1 MSTNDELKNETAN
14 GTKPVL
20 TVVYHLSNSDKEKI
34 VKIPKNAKNII
45 GNGIYLNYD
54 LPIGKFG
61 YMTHSEHL
69 GYENADVVV
78 LKNSENE
85 TTICFTTYEDYI
97 RVSISIDAFHQGL
110 NAMNKNSVNVWD
122 YS

>member
-78 LKNSENE
+78 LN
-85 TTICFTTYEDYI
+85 Y
-97 RVSISIDAFHQGL
+97 H
-110 NAMNKNSVNVWD
+110 
-122 YS
+122 

>member
-1 MSTNDELKNETAN
+1 MQTDSKKHNTPTDENN
-14 GTKPVL
+14 VL
-20 TVVYHLSNSDKEKI
+20 AVVYRLSNSDKEKV
-34 VKIPKNAKNII
+34 VKISKNAKNII

-78 LKNSENE
+78 LN
-85 TTICFTTYEDYI
+85 Y
-97 RVSISIDAFHQGL
+97 H
-110 NAMNKNSVNVWD
+110 
-122 YS
+122 

>member
-1 MSTNDELKNETAN
+1 MQEDSKKNITPNDAN
-14 GTKPVL
+14 NVL
-20 TVVYHLSNSDKEKI
+20 TVVYRLSNSDKEKI

-78 LKNSENE
+78 LN
-85 TTICFTTYEDYI
+85 Y
-97 RVSISIDAFHQGL
+97 R
-110 NAMNKNSVNVWD
+110 
-122 YS
+122 

>member
-1 MSTNDELKNETAN
+1 MHRYSKKQKTPTDAN
-14 GTKPVL
+14 NVL
-20 TVVYHLSNSDKEKI
+20 AVVYRLSNSSKEKVI
-34 VKIPKNAKNII
+34 KIPKNATNII

-78 LKNSENE
+78 LN
-85 TTICFTTYEDYI
+85 Y
-97 RVSISIDAFHQGL
+97 R
-110 NAMNKNSVNVWD
+110 
-122 YS
+122 

>member
-1 MSTNDELKNETAN
+1 MKSTDVQNSTSTPTDAN
-14 GTKPVL
+14 NVL
-20 TVVYHLSNSDKEKI
+20 EVVYRLSNSDKEKV
-34 VKIPKNAKNII
+34 VKIPGNAKNII

-78 LKNSENE
+78 LN
-85 TTICFTTYEDYI
+85 Y
-97 RVSISIDAFHQGL
+97 R
-110 NAMNKNSVNVWD
+110 
-122 YS
+122 

>member
-1 MSTNDELKNETAN
+1 MQNEETKVQNSTEARNDGN

-20 TVVYHLSNSDKEKI
+20 EVIYRLSNSDKEKV

-54 LPIGKFG
+54 LPVGKFG

-78 LKNSENE
+78 LN
-85 TTICFTTYEDYI
+85 Y
-97 RVSISIDAFHQGL
+97 R
-110 NAMNKNSVNVWD
+110 
-122 YS
+122 

>member
-1 MSTNDELKNETAN
+1 MQTDFKKYNTHTDTNNM
-14 GTKPVL
+14 L
-20 TVVYHLSNSDKEKI
+20 TVVYRLSNSDKEKV

-78 LKNSENE
+78 LN
-85 TTICFTTYEDYI
+85 D
-97 RVSISIDAFHQGL
+97 R
-110 NAMNKNSVNVWD
+110 
-122 YS
+122 

>member
-1 MSTNDELKNETAN
+1 MKKIILRNESDTKSLAKQCAIHNVVYCAECKEQELIEEMQ
-14 GTKPVL
+14 
-20 TVVYHLSNSDKEKI
+20 TVVYHLSNNDKEKI

-45 GNGIYLNYD
+45 GNGIYLDYD

-78 LKNSENE
+78 LN
-85 TTICFTTYEDYI
+85 Y
-97 RVSISIDAFHQGL
+97 R
-110 NAMNKNSVNVWD
+110 
-122 YS
+122 

>member
-1 MSTNDELKNETAN
+1 MQNEEKKVQNSTEASNDGN

-20 TVVYHLSNSDKEKI
+20 VVVYRLSNSDKEKV

-78 LKNSENE
+78 LN
-85 TTICFTTYEDYI
+85 Y
-97 RVSISIDAFHQGL
+97 R
-110 NAMNKNSVNVWD
+110 
-122 YS
+122 

>member
-1 MSTNDELKNETAN
+1 MTELDLKYHSPNDAN
-14 GTKPVL
+14 NVL
-20 TVVYHLSNSDKEKI
+20 AVVYRLSNSDKEKV

-54 LPIGKFG
+54 LPVGKFG

-78 LKNSENE
+78 LN
-85 TTICFTTYEDYI
+85 Y
-97 RVSISIDAFHQGL
+97 R
-110 NAMNKNSVNVWD
+110 
-122 YS
+122 

>member
-1 MSTNDELKNETAN
+1 MQTDSEKHDTPTDAN
-14 GTKPVL
+14 NVL
-20 TVVYHLSNSDKEKI
+20 VVVYRLSNSDKEKV

-78 LKNSENE
+78 LN
-85 TTICFTTYEDYI
+85 Y
-97 RVSISIDAFHQGL
+97 R
-110 NAMNKNSVNVWD
+110 
-122 YS
+122 

>member
-1 MSTNDELKNETAN
+1 MNIELENKDLTSN

-20 TVVYHLSNSDKEKI
+20 TVIYRLSNSDKEKV

-61 YMTHSEHL
+61 YMTHSVHL

-78 LKNSENE
+78 LNY
-85 TTICFTTYEDYI
+85 T
-97 RVSISIDAFHQGL
+97 
-110 NAMNKNSVNVWD
+110 
-122 YS
+122 

>member
-1 MSTNDELKNETAN
+1 MGNKSKNKDLSRNDGNT
-14 GTKPVL
+14 VL
-20 TVVYHLSNSDKEKI
+20 AVVYRLSNSDKEKV

-54 LPIGKFG
+54 LPVGKFG
-61 YMTHSEHL
+61 HMTHSEHL

-78 LKNSENE
+78 LN
-85 TTICFTTYEDYI
+85 
-97 RVSISIDAFHQGL
+97 
-110 NAMNKNSVNVWD
+110 

>member
-20 TVVYHLSNSDKEKI
+20 AVVYHLSNSDKEKV
-34 VKIPKNAKNII
+34 VKIPKNVKNII

-69 GYENADVVV
+69 GYENADVIV
-78 LKNSENE
+78 LN
-85 TTICFTTYEDYI
+85 Y
-97 RVSISIDAFHQGL
+97 HQ
-110 NAMNKNSVNVWD
+110 
-122 YS
+122 

>member
-1 MSTNDELKNETAN
+1 MKTDSKKHNTPTDAN
-14 GTKPVL
+14 NVL
-20 TVVYHLSNSDKEKI
+20 AVVYRLSNSDKEKV

-78 LKNSENE
+78 LN
-85 TTICFTTYEDYI
+85 D
-97 RVSISIDAFHQGL
+97 R
-110 NAMNKNSVNVWD
+110 
-122 YS
+122 

>member
-1 MSTNDELKNETAN
+1 MTELDLKYHSPTDAN
-14 GTKPVL
+14 NVL
-20 TVVYHLSNSDKEKI
+20 AVVYRLSNSDKEKV

-54 LPIGKFG
+54 LPVGKFG

-78 LKNSENE
+78 LN
-85 TTICFTTYEDYI
+85 Y
-97 RVSISIDAFHQGL
+97 R
-110 NAMNKNSVNVWD
+110 
-122 YS
+122 

>member
-1 MSTNDELKNETAN
+1 MKNTVENMQLIPNDGNTMLA
-14 GTKPVL
+14 
-20 TVVYHLSNSDKEKI
+20 VVYRLSNSSKEKVI
-34 VKIPKNAKNII
+34 KIPKNATNII

-78 LKNSENE
+78 LN
-85 TTICFTTYEDYI
+85 Y
-97 RVSISIDAFHQGL
+97 R
-110 NAMNKNSVNVWD
+110 
-122 YS
+122 